1 LYNHPKVNQF
11 LNEQI
16 TANPSAP
23 VLPAGFQLVQGK
35 SGRYGVKKPDGTVMF
50 IGQ

>member
-1 LYNHPKVNQF
+1 MHPAVHEWTLAIHGLILYECGMDLQK
-11 LNEQI
+11 L
-16 TANPSAP
+16 
-23 VLPAGFQLVQGK
+23 QLVQGK